1 MVRTCNLIGVVGM
14 SLWLMGCQNDVVYL
28 DKASLDKLN
37 SANTLSAVASSQ
49 SPPSQT
55 PIVVRSVSHHSATVE
70 RIQKAFQAPLACQA
84 TVLQPAL
91 FKEKNTKV
99 LVREGARTYTNKTA
113 VTKINSVK
121 VQTMPARF
129 AEETLPAV
137 YKTVVEKIPVKR
149 ERYELEVEP
158 AQYRT
163 VIHRQELKP
172 AHLSWREGCFAYTD
186 RANPAATAVVDNNPC
201 LISQAAQVK
210 EIKQQLVDVPPRF
223 SWRLVPAEYV
233 EVERKVLLKAGQGRG
248 LLPAEYR
255 TVDLHHV
262 VENWVVDADSS
273 SATNQYETI
282 VTPVLERAA
291 RAQTQVSLCE
301 AQLTERDIQ
310 LLQGQLA
317 RVSGQALIV
326 SGKMDNATKNALLH
340 YQQQKRLAQ
349 GAITLETLQALGF

>member
-28 DKASLDKLN
+28 DKASLEKLN
-37 SANTLSAVASSQ
+37 SANNLAIVASPQSASQ
-49 SPPSQT
+49 APMV
-55 PIVVRSVSHHSATVE
+55 IMSVSDHKATIG

-91 FKEKNTKV
+91 FKEKNIQL
-99 LVREGARTYTNKTA
+99 LVREGVKTYTNKTA
-113 VTKINSVK
+113 LTKINSVK

-129 AEETLPAV
+129 AQETVPAV

-149 ERYELEVEP
+149 ERYELQVEP

-163 VIHRQELKP
+163 VIRKQELKP
-172 AHLSWREGCFAYTD
+172 AYLSWREGCFAYTD
-186 RANPAATAVVDNNPC
+186 RANPLVTTVRENNPC
-201 LISQAAQVK
+201 LIPKPAQLT

-223 SWRLVPAEYV
+223 SWRLLPAEYV
-233 EVERKVLLKAGQGRG
+233 EVQRKVLLKSGQGSG
-248 LLPAEYR
+248 LIPAEYR

-262 VENWVVDADSS
+262 VENWVIDGDSS
-273 SATNQYETI
+273 FANNQYETI
-282 VTPVLERAA
+282 VTQVLERAA
-291 RAQTQVSLCE
+291 RDQTQVSLCE
-301 AQLTERDIQ
+301 AQMTERDIQ

-326 SGKMDNATKNALLH
+326 SGKMDNATKDALLH
-340 YQQQKRLAQ
+340 YQQQKRLGQ